1 MGTSDPR
8 PFAVPAKA
16 PIDPPETPNTNLVT
30 ARPRDGKHRPVL
42 RNARRAAAS
51 SEFALMLLVE
61 G

>member
-1 MGTSDPR
+1 MGTSGPR
-8 PFAVPAKA
+8 PFAVPAEA

-30 ARPRDGKHRPVL
+30 AARDGKHRPVI